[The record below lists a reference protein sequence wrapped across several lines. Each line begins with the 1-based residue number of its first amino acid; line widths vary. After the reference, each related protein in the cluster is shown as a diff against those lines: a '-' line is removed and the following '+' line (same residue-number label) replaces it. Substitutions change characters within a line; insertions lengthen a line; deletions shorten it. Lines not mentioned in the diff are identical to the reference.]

1 MYSPWLGAVRAILPT
16 GEDNAR
22 RRYCPLEG
30 VAAGGWPGAGILV
43 DRRISL
49 YIVRFDMDTQELEII
64 EQVLPYFKTTDV
76 QRTWKRNGWIPPSEL
91 PSQQAKWEYF
101 RRLDTEKG
109 AL

>member
-1 MYSPWLGAVRAILPT
+1 
-16 GEDNAR
+16 
-22 RRYCPLEG
+22 
-30 VAAGGWPGAGILV
+30 
-43 DRRISL
+43 
-49 YIVRFDMDTQELEII
+49 MDTQELEII